1 MQEEPK
7 NVEIKTE
14 DDSTAEF
21 FMSRFLKTDGV
32 SKVDQV
38 VYWSWCGSGEWV
50 APKEHRRRFAGQ
62 RALYK
67 LYLIYQP
74 KRSKAPDLDPVQK
87 FAPVLIPAL
96 NKAFAPATSVGPAM
110 AKQKDTE

>member
-1 MQEEPK
+1 MALASIEWSSATPGPQWSWP
-7 NVEIKTE
+7 
-14 DDSTAEF
+14 STTIGLT
-21 FMSRFLKTDGV
+21 RC
-32 SKVDQV
+32 
-38 VYWSWCGSGEWV
+38 WCGSGEWV

-74 KRSKAPDLDPVQK
+74 SRGKTPDLDPVQK

-96 NKAFAPATSVGPAM
+96 NKAFAPAMSGGPKM
-110 AKQKDTE
+110 VEKDAE